1 MPNGVE
7 LCPKHRKWEKKLLML
22 LWGHIKDTMFS
33 ERQSSNKNWVN
44 YSKNDD
50 IKCSM
55 GKAVNFSKSMENPDF
70 YF

>member
-1 MPNGVE
+1 
-7 LCPKHRKWEKKLLML
+7 
-22 LWGHIKDTMFS
+22 MFS